1 MTDLANP
8 GLPPWDTTDPKTRPN
23 WSKVTG
29 EVVFE
34 TPWIRVEDHAVI
46 APTGK
51 AARYGLAFF
60 QNRAIAVLPL
70 FDDGTVPLVGQMRYS
85 IDAYSWEIPEG
96 GAPLDEAPLDGAIRE
111 LREETGLVAGDF
123 REILRMDLS
132 NSVTDE
138 EAVCYLATGLT
149 QAEAAPDDTERF
161 DYARVPFSQLLKAV
175 INGQVR
181 DALTVACTLRVHH
194 MAISGELP
202 PALAQSVLRS

>member
-1 MTDLANP
+1 MPRQN
-8 GLPPWDTTDPKTRPN
+8 PPWDPIAPADRPQ
-23 WSKVTG
+23 WRKLRG

-34 TPWIRVEDHAVI
+34 TKWIRVESHDVV

-51 AARYGLAFF
+51 PAHYGLAFF
-60 QNRAIAVLPL
+60 QNRATGVLPL

-96 GAPLDEAPLDGAIRE
+96 GAPLDEDPRAGAVRE
-111 LREETGLVAGDF
+111 LREETGMVAADV

-138 EAVCYLATGLT
+138 ECICFLATGLSE
-149 QAEAAPDDTERF
+149 AEAAPDDTERF

-181 DALTVACTLRVHH
+181 DAITIACVLRVHH
-194 MAISGELP
+194 MAVTGDLP
-202 PALAQSVLRS
+202 PALAEAVLGA

>member
-1 MTDLANP
+1 MTRQN
-8 GLPPWDTTDPKTRPN
+8 PPWDPIDPAERAPWRKLR
-23 WSKVTG
+23 G
-29 EVVFE
+29 EVVFQ
-34 TPWIRVEDHAVI
+34 TPWIRVESHDVI

-51 AARYGLAFF
+51 PAHYGLAFF
-60 QNRAIAVLPL
+60 QNRATGVLPL

-96 GAPLDEAPLDGAIRE
+96 GAPLDEDPRDGAIRE
-111 LREETGLVAGDF
+111 LREETGLIAGDL

-138 EAVCYLATGLT
+138 ACVCFLATGLS

-181 DALTVACTLRVHH
+181 DAITVACTLRVHH
-194 MAISGELP
+194 MAVTGALP
-202 PALAQSVLRS
+202 AALAEAVLHE